1 MRRVVMSEAGFFAQ
15 KRNSPTS
22 LGLVILLHAALIAAV
37 VLIKSPAFQ
46 HLTHPTVITLIPDDP
61 VPPPDQP
68 PPLREQPQP
77 RPERIDQPPPLNQ
90 TPPTGPAVDTR
101 PPPNQLAGLT

>member
-1 MRRVVMSEAGFFAQ
+1 MRRVVMPEAGFFAQ

-22 LGLVILLHAALIAAV
+22 LGLVILLHGALIAAV

-46 HLTHPTVITLIPDDP
+46 HLTRPTVITLIPDDP

-68 PPLREQPQP
+68 PPPRQQPQP
-77 RPERIDQPPPLNQ
+77 RQERLDQPPPLIPP
-90 TPPTGPAVDTR
+90 PPTGPTVDTR
-101 PPPNQLAGLT
+101 P